1 MIRNFSATISLQQF
15 TVTKVH
21 KKIETSMSDSQLLS
35 ELEKL
40 AYFILLRAFF
50 KSELQIY
57 TSERLNTSKENDDI
71 FLIISQTTVKEYPC
85 ISVIIHSTFH
95 IIIIHYTLYIV
106 HYTFHTIHYTLYI
119 IHST

>member
-95 IIIIHYTLYIV
+95 II
-106 HYTFHTIHYTLYI
+106 HYTFHIPH
-119 IHST
+119 